1 MALTFH
7 LHASRLLECTCR
19 RLGRSNGEWL
29 WRPDSNRRATITGV
43 TGASPVPSPTSP
55 IVSATVDN
63 DTLTLTFDQGTHEF
77 TIKPE
82 PSSHFFGG
90 DGRGTWVDVAGTAAA
105 EITLTG
111 FRGDLLNYAGP
122 SSIKSS
128 GPLLLEAREVSEFE
142 GYVKW
147 AVGLSQAACATT
159 TAVGSTLSFHFTPTP
174 TTGCASGTVAA

>member
-1 MALTFH
+1 MRHVYSGALVAALAAAMLSGCGAQTP
-7 LHASRLLECTCR
+7 T
-19 RLGRSNGEWL
+19 
-29 WRPDSNRRATITGV
+29 ATSPPPGITR
-43 TGASPVPSPTSP
+43 ASPVPSPTSP
-55 IVSATVDN
+55 IASAIVDH

-77 TIKPE
+77 TITPE
-82 PSSHFFGG
+82 PSSHFLGG

-111 FRGDLLNYAGP
+111 FRGDLQNYTGP

-147 AVGLSQAACATT
+147 AVGLSQPACATS
-159 TAVGSTLSFHFTPTP
+159 TAGGSTSSFHFTPRP
-174 TTGCASGTVAA
+174 TTGCPSGALAA